1 MDDDK
6 NILEQPLGYRARV
19 GYVSVAFVT
28 EVLPMAFYRMAPAG
42 ISLAF
47 LTLQR
52 EGGRDGNP
60 AELGRLY
67 DQTLDAARSLAR
79 SGVDMVVLGGRP
91 VTLAHGMENAGNFLA
106 ELEAE
111 FGLPVTSDATAQEAA
126 YRALGSKKIATAH
139 PFANEEN
146 KRHEAMI
153 AELGFTPAGALGFGS
168 TRVDLPKLSPGD
180 ALELGRA
187 TLKAHPEADTLLFPC
202 PHWAVVD
209 AISPIEAEFGVNVV
223 TNLQAT
229 LWEVLQRLGLCDP
242 VPGFGRLLAGPL
254 PLAAAPQSA
263 NQSSP

>member
-1 MDDDK
+1 MDQEKD
-6 NILEQPLGYRARV
+6 IFARPLGFRARV

-28 EVLPMAFYRMAPAG
+28 ETLPMEFYRMAPAG
-42 ISLAF
+42 VSLAL

-79 SGVDMVVLGGRP
+79 AGVDMVVLGGRP
-91 VTLAHGMENAGNFLA
+91 VTLAHGMENAGSILA

-111 FGLPVTSDATAQEAA
+111 FSLPVSSDATAQEAA
-126 YRALGSKKIATAH
+126 YRALGSQKIATAH

-153 AELGFTPAGALGFGS
+153 AELGFTPAGAMGLGS
-168 TRVDLPKLSPGD
+168 TRVDLPKLVPGN

-187 TLKAHPEADTLLFPC
+187 TLKANPEADTLLFPC
-202 PHWAVVD
+202 PHWPVVD
-209 AISPIEAEFGVNVV
+209 AITPIEDEFGVNVV

-229 LWEVLQRLGLCDP
+229 LWQVLGRLGLTDP
-242 VPGFGRLLAGPL
+242 VPGFGRLLADPL
-254 PLAAAPQSA
+254 PLPAAS
-263 NQSSP
+263 